1 MKNET
6 ARNHRSINEQVP
18 RGSRVSFAN
27 KERTTQMPVVKR

>member
-6 ARNHRSINEQVP
+6 ARNRRSINEEAP

-27 KERTTQMPVVKR
+27 KEWTTQMPVVKC